1 MPTVSLRARVAA
13 TGVAVVALVL
23 LALDAFVY
31 FSLRDQLLGNLEDR
45 LETRARLAR
54 RLGPSLSAPDLA
66 RLASSG
72 IRVTVR
78 SPAGHILAAE
88 PVGGPTDAD
97 ASTQQRPSVTRRV
110 TLPGGEVVELSAS
123 RSGVDQTLRRLV
135 IWEAAGT
142 GVALTIAALLLA
154 RTARVALRPLD
165 RVVKTARR
173 IQAGRSGERLN
184 PSRTDTELG
193 GMALAFDEMLD
204 ALEAALRQAKASE
217 EQTRRFLA
225 EAAHQLRTPIAGI
238 QASVESLA
246 YARTRADRDRLLANV
261 AQEASRA
268 GRRVA
273 ALLRMARLERG
284 DRPVRRPCDV
294 ASLCRAEAERAAVL
308 APNLEVTAHVTDRSG
323 TIDVDPD
330 GIREVLANLLEN
342 GRRHAATRIDVTFAR
357 NGNIAQMSVVDD
369 GPGLPERVAERAF
382 EPFVVLDGHGGSGLG
397 LAIGRGIARAHGGD
411 LTYEDGRFVLR
422 LPAESKWT
430 PDGSAS
436 VGSAVERPG
445 RSGQAVGQGGAGA
458 RRRQRPPP
466 SDTES

>member
-13 TGVAVVALVL
+13 TGVVVVAFVLVG
-23 LALDAFVY
+23 LDLFVY
-31 FSLRDQLLGNLEDR
+31 LSLRDQLLGNLEDR
-45 LETRARLAR
+45 LDTRVTLAR
-54 RLGPSLSAPDLA
+54 RLGPSLTAPDLA
-66 RLASSG
+66 RLATSG

-78 SPAGHILAAE
+78 SREGQILAAE
-88 PVGGPTDAD
+88 PAVGPTDTGA
-97 ASTQQRPSVTRRV
+97 AAQQRPSVTRRL

-135 IWEAAGT
+135 IWETAGT
-142 GVALTIAALLLA
+142 GMALTIAALLLA
-154 RTARVALRPLD
+154 RMAGIALRPLD

-204 ALEAALRQAKASE
+204 ALEAALGQARASE

-246 YARTRADRDRLLANV
+246 YARTRPERERLLGNV

-284 DRPVRRPCDV
+284 DRPARRSCDV
-294 ASLCRAEAERAAVL
+294 ASLCREEAERAAVL
-308 APNLEVTAHVTDRSG
+308 APNLRVSVHVADHSG

-330 GIREVLANLLEN
+330 AIREALANLLDN
-342 GRRHAATRIDVTFAR
+342 ARRHAATRIDVTFTQ
-357 NGNIAQMSVVDD
+357 NKDIAELYVVDD

-397 LAIGRGIARAHGGD
+397 LAIARGIARMHGGD
-411 LTYEDGRFVLR
+411 LTCEDGRFVLR
-422 LPAESKWT
+422 LPAQ
-430 PDGSAS
+430 PGGAANGSTS
-436 VGSAVERPG
+436 VGSPPERPPLQRRG
-445 RSGQAVGQGGAGA
+445 VVQGGGGA
-458 RRRQRPPP
+458 
-466 SDTES
+466 

>member
-23 LALDAFVY
+23 VGLDAFVY

-45 LETRARLAR
+45 LETRAMLAR
-54 RLGPSLSAPDLA
+54 RLGPSLTAPDLA

-78 SPAGHILAAE
+78 SPEGHVLAAE
-88 PVGGPTDAD
+88 PAGGPTEAG
-97 ASTQQRPSVTRRV
+97 AATQQRPSVTRRV
-110 TLPGGEVVELSAS
+110 TLPRGEVIELSAS
-123 RSGVDQTLRRLV
+123 RSGVDQTLGRLV

-142 GVALTIAALLLA
+142 GVALTIAAMLLA
-154 RTARVALRPLD
+154 RTAGLALRPLS

-246 YARTRADRDRLLANV
+246 YARTGADRDRLLANV
-261 AQEASRA
+261 GQEASRA

-284 DRPVRRPCDV
+284 DPPARRPCD
-294 ASLCRAEAERAAVL
+294 AATLCREEAERAAVL

-323 TIDVDPD
+323 TIEVDPD
-330 GIREVLANLLEN
+330 AIREALANLLDN

-357 NGNIAQMSVVDD
+357 NGDIAEVSVVDD

-382 EPFVVLDGHGGSGLG
+382 DPFVVLDGHGGSGLG
-397 LAIGRGIARAHGGD
+397 LAIARGIARAHGGD
-411 LTYEDGRFVLR
+411 LTYEEGRFVLR
-422 LPAESKWT
+422 LPAEPGRT
-430 PDGSAS
+430 ADGSAS
-436 VGSAVERPG
+436 VGPAVARPMPQ
-445 RSGQAVGQGGAGA
+445 RHDAAEGGAGA
-458 RRRQRPPP
+458 
-466 SDTES
+466 

>member
-23 LALDAFVY
+23 VGLDAFVY

-45 LETRARLAR
+45 LETRAMLAR
-54 RLGPSLSAPDLA
+54 RLGPSLTAPDLA

-78 SPAGHILAAE
+78 SPEGLVLAAE
-88 PVGGPTDAD
+88 PAVGPTETG
-97 ASTQQRPSVTRRV
+97 ASTRQPAPVTRRV
-110 TLPGGEVVELSAS
+110 TLTRGEVVELSAS
-123 RSGVDQTLRRLV
+123 RSGLDQTLRRLV

-154 RTARVALRPLD
+154 RTAGLALRPLN
-165 RVVKTARR
+165 RVVQTARR

-193 GMALAFDEMLD
+193 GMAVAFDEMLD

-238 QASVESLA
+238 QASVESLTF
-246 YARTRADRDRLLANV
+246 ARTRADRDRLLANV
-261 AQEASRA
+261 GQEASRA

-284 DRPVRRPCDV
+284 DRPVRRPCDA
-294 ASLCRAEAERAAVL
+294 ASLCREEAERAAVL
-308 APNLEVTAHVTDRSG
+308 APNLEVTAHVTDRSE

-330 GIREVLANLLEN
+330 AIREALANLLDN

-357 NGNIAQMSVVDD
+357 NGDTAEVSVVDD
-369 GPGLPERVAERAF
+369 GPGLPERVGERAF
-382 EPFVVLDGHGGSGLG
+382 DPFVVLDGHGGSGLG
-397 LAIGRGIARAHGGD
+397 LAIARGIARAHGGD
-411 LTYEDGRFVLR
+411 LTYEEGRFVLR
-422 LPAESKWT
+422 LPAEPGRT
-430 PDGSAS
+430 ADRSAN
-436 VGSAVERPG
+436 VGSAVERPLPQ
-445 RSGQAVGQGGAGA
+445 RHEVSKGGAGA
-458 RRRQRPPP
+458 
-466 SDTES
+466 

>member
-1 MPTVSLRARVAA
+1 
-13 TGVAVVALVL
+13 
-23 LALDAFVY
+23 
-31 FSLRDQLLGNLEDR
+31 
-45 LETRARLAR
+45 
-54 RLGPSLSAPDLA
+54 
-66 RLASSG
+66 
-72 IRVTVR
+72 
-78 SPAGHILAAE
+78 
-88 PVGGPTDAD
+88 
-97 ASTQQRPSVTRRV
+97 VTRRV

-154 RTARVALRPLD
+154 RTAGVALRPLD

-330 GIREVLANLLEN
+330 GIREVLANLLDN

-436 VGSAVERPG
+436 VGSAV
-445 RSGQAVGQGGAGA
+445 
-458 RRRQRPPP
+458 
-466 SDTES
+466 